1 MWKTAWIQFWQPGLV
16 AHGREWVLTLQ
27 LQKPLYCL
35 GRLWKRKQGSKRW
48 RAKHSPMQRVRQAP
62 GPTAWL
68 RASVLLSSLGSM
80 TLTSQLSL
88 ARKIKKPVCLSNAW
102 EPGGFLKGLCW
113 KRTSSVLLRDS
124 HCLPKHLKK
133 NNHKTWE
140 LGRLLEAASMPQR
153 TWSIIVNYM
162 EHAPPHPHSLIG
174 CADLNSTCPDP
185 VW

>member
-1 MWKTAWIQFWQPGLV
+1 MGGREGEQIEKLVSVKTAWIQFWQAGLV

-48 RAKHSPMQRVRQAP
+48 RAKNSPMQRVRQAP
-62 GPTAWL
+62 GPIAWL

-113 KRTSSVLLRDS
+113 KRTSVLLRDS

-133 NNHKTWE
+133 NNHKT
-140 LGRLLEAASMPQR
+140 
-153 TWSIIVNYM
+153 
-162 EHAPPHPHSLIG
+162 
-174 CADLNSTCPDP
+174 
-185 VW
+185 